1 MDERGRGGIPFGMSS
16 RASCLLAILLAAPAM
31 AASPPPTTPQKSVR
45 GSLSIVDK
53 RLNGVSIVT
62 ADNRRLAWRFK
73 PEIIAKV
80 AEFPLGSPTIVIY
93 RQRSPSEKQVTA
105 IAFPGTAAT
114 PIYENF
120 TGSRI
125 LLRSAPAVDGVCG
138 VEGAE
143 PVHDSVIPAG
153 GRAEVLDACWCCA
166 PAGEGCSPGT
176 KSGLGRA
183 FLHSCFN

>member
-1 MDERGRGGIPFGMSS
+1 MDGRGRAGIPFGMTS
-16 RASCLLAILLAAPAM
+16 RAPFLAILFAVPAM
-31 AASPPPTTPQKSVR
+31 AASPAPSTPQKSVR

-62 ADNRRLAWRFK
+62 EDNRRLAWRFK
-73 PEIIAKV
+73 PAIIAKV
-80 AEFPLGSPTIVIY
+80 AEFPIGSPAIVIY
-93 RQRSPSEKQVTA
+93 RQRSANEKQVTA
-105 IAFPGTAAT
+105 IAFPGTAETAL
-114 PIYENF
+114 YENL

-143 PVHDSVIPAG
+143 PVHDSVVPAG
-153 GRAEVLDACWCCA
+153 GRAEVLEACWCCA
-166 PAGEGCSPGT
+166 PAGEGCTPGT